1 MLLVK
6 VSNILYVEVL
16 LANFYYIPQGPRA
29 LLFSSIPTYWLLL
42 RTVLTG
48 LRKRA
53 SSIWKSTTYT
63 RWWINVNYNSIMYI
77 RWKIKVE
84 LRMIWVIWYKRV
96 RGRGE
101 LPVDQ
106 ASYQDETHRHTQDDQ
121 ATSSFGK
128 TYDWHRWM
136 TWVPFRSDRN
146 RYCNALTQERVFK
159 WSITFFC
166 WETSLKHWNLG
177 PASLSSPSWWVE
189 WLSPGS
195 LWLFFSFTIHDTWIL
210 GSMLL
215 ALPQKRG
222 FTPRSDRL
230 LIYAKSISTKLMQMA
245 SRNLFCWTSEE
256 ELQF

>member
-101 LPVDQ
+101 LPVEQ
-106 ASYQDETHRHTQDDQ
+106 ASYQDETHRHAQDDQ
-121 ATSSFGK
+121 ATSSFGRK
-128 TYDWHRWM
+128 YEWHRWM

-177 PASLSSPSWWVE
+177 PASLSSPSWCVE

-195 LWLFFSFTIHDTWIL
+195 LWLFSFLYHTWYLDTRL
-210 GSMLL
+210 NF
-215 ALPQKRG
+215 AG
-222 FTPRSDRL
+222 FASKERL
-230 LIYAKSISTKLMQMA
+230 HSTFRPTRVLFGCKSYLDKIGA
-245 SRNLFCWTSEE
+245 DGE
-256 ELQF
+256 